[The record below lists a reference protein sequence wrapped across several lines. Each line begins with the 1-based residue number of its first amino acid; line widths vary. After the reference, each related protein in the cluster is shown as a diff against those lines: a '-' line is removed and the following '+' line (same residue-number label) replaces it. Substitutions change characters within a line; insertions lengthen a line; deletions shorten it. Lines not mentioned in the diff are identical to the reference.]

1 MSDENA
7 RRLMKILRDA
17 GCKPQESIAL
27 AQVQAWAVQNGFSDL
42 LEDALVAAGEKGW
55 IEDNSD
61 PNDGQ
66 MRLTPAGWD
75 NGNA

>member
-1 MSDENA
+1 
-7 RRLMKILRDA
+7 MKILRDA
-17 GCKPQESIAL
+17 GCTPGEPIAI

-55 IEDNSD
+55 IDDNSD

-66 MRLTPAGWD
+66 MKITPEGWD

>member
-7 RRLMKILRDA
+7 RRLVKILRDA
-17 GCKPQESIAL
+17 GCKPQEPIAL
-27 AQVQAWAVQNGFSDL
+27 AQVQAWAVQNGFADL
-42 LEDALVAAGEKGW
+42 LEDALGAAGERGG
-55 IEDNSD
+55 IEDNHD

-66 MRLTPAGWD
+66 MRLTPAGWE